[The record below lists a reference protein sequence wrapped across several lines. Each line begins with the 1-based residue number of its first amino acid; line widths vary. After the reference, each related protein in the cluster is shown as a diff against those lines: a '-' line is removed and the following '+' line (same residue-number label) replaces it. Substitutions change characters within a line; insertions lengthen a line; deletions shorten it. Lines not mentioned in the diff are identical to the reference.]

1 MFSARA
7 TAAANIAYVKCM
19 GLDFNGHVYMCETA
33 VRTTRMQSKAQQS
46 ESRSE
51 EMYRERA
58 RKIKPVTVY
67 RKECFI
73 ESTHNH
79 HRSQ

>member
-1 MFSARA
+1 
-7 TAAANIAYVKCM
+7 
-19 GLDFNGHVYMCETA
+19 MCETA
-33 VRTTRMQSKAQQS
+33 VRTTRMQSKAKHSTAQ
-46 ESRSE
+46 RGE
-51 EMYRERA
+51 EMYREREREQK